1 MGQDET
7 HFRQAGEA
15 MALVLVLYLAVVVG
29 GGGGGQGAVGAAQGL
44 LLRVCAGLSL
54 VRVLAEVP
62 VGAWRVT
69 SPTIAALPALRGRT
83 SYGASLALAEF
94 LSHIITQHVGRM
106 RSK

>member
-7 HFRQAGEA
+7 HFREAGEA
-15 MALVLVLYLAVVVG
+15 MALVLVSCSG

-44 LLRVCAGLSL
+44 LLRVCAGLSS

-69 SPTIAALPALRGRT
+69 SPTIAA
-83 SYGASLALAEF
+83 F
-94 LSHIITQHVGRM
+94 LSATHGH
-106 RSK
+106 